1 MTKDEIFAAMAAA
14 YMGAGS
20 TIEGS
25 FAGDILRA
33 CADGC
38 AELWSTE
45 IDGLEERAFIAS
57 ASGDALTQVCADRG
71 VERRVGEDDETLRSR
86 ALESLA
92 RQGAS
97 GNADDYAAWCGA
109 VEDILRVRVLPLARG
124 AGTVD
129 IVAVGQD
136 GRAASAAA
144 VAAAQQIVDEKRPIG
159 ADAKVFAATEKP
171 LNIAAGV
178 VLSEGTSLEGV
189 KTAFGAALSAFC
201 REGALTIP
209 PRELRARERTPA
221 RLRGGRGRAELYAQW
236 CGDEPCARRAR
247 DRRARHADAHG
258 GDGMRLPESVTK
270 IKPVGAVLSAAE
282 AGEELLRAAGGDG
295 QCPRAGRHG
304 RRSGALALGARL
316 RPCRLVRGGERAP

>member
-14 YMGAGS
+14 YAGEGS

-57 ASGDALTQVCADRG
+57 ASGDTLTQVCADRG
-71 VERRVGEDDETLRSR
+71 VERRAGEDDETLRSR

-124 AGTVD
+124 A
-129 IVAVGQD
+129 
-136 GRAASAAA
+136 
-144 VAAAQQIVDEKRPIG
+144 
-159 ADAKVFAATEKP
+159 
-171 LNIAAGV
+171 
-178 VLSEGTSLEGV
+178 
-189 KTAFGAALSAFC
+189 C
-201 REGALTIP
+201 H
-209 PRELRARERTPA
+209 PA
-221 RLRGGRGRAELYAQW
+221 
-236 CGDEPCARRAR
+236 
-247 DRRARHADAHG
+247 
-258 GDGMRLPESVTK
+258 
-270 IKPVGAVLSAAE
+270 KPV
-282 AGEELLRAAGGDG
+282 
-295 QCPRAGRHG
+295 
-304 RRSGALALGARL
+304 
-316 RPCRLVRGGERAP
+316 

>member
-45 IDGLEERAFIAS
+45 IDGLEERAFIAG

-71 VERRVGEDDETLRSR
+71 VERRAGEDDETLRSR

-129 IVAVGQD
+129 ILAVGQD
-136 GRAASAAA
+136 GRAAGTAA

-201 REGALTIP
+201 REEALTSH
-209 PRELRARERTPA
+209 LVSYARVSALLLDCEGVADVRSFT
-221 RLRGGRGRAELYAQW
+221 LGG
-236 CGDEPCARRAR
+236 
-247 DRRARHADAHG
+247 
-258 GDGMRLPESVTK
+258 
-270 IKPVGAVLSAAE
+270 
-282 AGEELLRAAGGDG
+282 AGT
-295 QCPRAGRHG
+295 
-304 RRSGALALGARL
+304 SLALG
-316 RPCRLVRGGERAP
+316 EREIGVPGTMTLTEVTA

>member
-45 IDGLEERAFIAS
+45 IDGLEERAFIAG

-71 VERRVGEDDETLRSR
+71 VERRAGEDDETLRSR

-129 IVAVGQD
+129 ILAVGQD
-136 GRAASAAA
+136 GRAAGTAA

-201 REGALTIP
+201 REEVTSHLVSYARVSALLLDCEGVADVRSFTLGGAGT
-209 PRELRARERTPA
+209 
-221 RLRGGRGRAELYAQW
+221 
-236 CGDEPCARRAR
+236 
-247 DRRARHADAHG
+247 
-258 GDGMRLPESVTK
+258 S
-270 IKPVGAVLSAAE
+270 
-282 AGEELLRAAGGDG
+282 
-295 QCPRAGRHG
+295 
-304 RRSGALALGARL
+304 LALG
-316 RPCRLVRGGERAP
+316 EREIGVPGTMTLTEVTA